1 MSDPATGAVSG
12 GPLGKPQPVTDDDL
26 TESDLPEVQG
36 LDKDVSDPTDPQA
49 ERSQESVLSRMEGA
63 SEDQASGSDPMPD
76 IAGTSG

>member
-1 MSDPATGAVSG
+1 
-12 GPLGKPQPVTDDDL
+12 
-26 TESDLPEVQG
+26 
-36 LDKDVSDPTDPQA
+36 VSDPTDPQA